1 MKYLAAVH
9 RSLTPVSPSLSSSY
23 ISSAEP
29 SPSRRPVADES
40 QSRPAGNLDEVDRLH
55 VVLFRLGRQLRA
67 IDAGTGLTPAELS
80 ALGTAVRIGPI
91 RPSEL
96 ARREGINP
104 ATLSR
109 LMARLVDEGALCR
122 EDDPADG
129 RGALVSVTAHGRR
142 LHQQL
147 RVARARAL
155 CEHVASLSDSQQR
168 AISTAIPALE
178 ALIEVMDGSAR

>member
-1 MKYLAAVH
+1 MKYLGAVR
-9 RSLTPVSPSLSSSY
+9 RSLTPVSPSPSSLS

-29 SPSRRPVADES
+29 SPSRRLVIDES
-40 QSRPAGNLDEVDRLH
+40 QSRPVGNLDEVDRLNA
-55 VVLFRLGRQLRA
+55 VLFRLGRRLRA
-67 IDAGTGLTPAELS
+67 IDARTGLTPAELS
-80 ALGTAVRIGPI
+80 ALGTAVRVGPI

-109 LMARLVDEGALCR
+109 LLARLVDEGALCR

-129 RGALVSVTAHGRR
+129 RGALVCVTARGRR

-147 RVARARAL
+147 RVAHARAL
-155 CEHVASLSDSQQR
+155 CEHVARLSDSQQR
-168 AISTAIPALE
+168 AISAAIPALE